1 MFFIIG
7 FIVVVASVIGGYVL
21 HHGNLGILW
30 QPTEFLIIGGA
41 GIGSFLISNQPKTVT
56 GSLKRLKGL
65 LKGAP
70 YKKASYI
77 ELLTFLFVTLRLM
90 RTKGMLAVESHIENP
105 HESSLFSQFPGVHHN
120 NHAVDFICDYLRL
133 MTMGIDNPYQIEDL
147 MTAELDVHHKEAHT
161 QAGAIQTL
169 GDAFP
174 ALGIVAAVL
183 GVIITMGSIT
193 EPPEVLGHLIGAALV
208 GTFFGILLSY
218 GFVAPMGKFL
228 DQFAADEHTYI
239 ECIKAAILS
248 HLKGNAPVIS
258 VEYARKCIGEKEK
271 PTFIE
276 VEEACNNAPAAE

>member
-7 FIVVVASVIGGYVL
+7 FIVVIASVIGGYVL
-21 HHGNLGILW
+21 HHGNLAILW

-56 GSLKRLKGL
+56 ASLKRLKGL
-65 LKGAP
+65 FKGAP

-105 HESSLFSQFPGVHHN
+105 HESSLFAQFPGVHHN
-120 NHAVDFICDYLRL
+120 HHAVDFICDYLRL
-133 MTMGIDNPYQIEDL
+133 MTMGIDNPYQMEDL
-147 MTAELDVHHKEAHT
+147 MTAELDVHHKEAHM
-161 QAGAIQTL
+161 QAAAIQTL

-228 DQFAADEHTYI
+228 DGYAADEHTYI
-239 ECIKAAILS
+239 ECIKAALLS

-258 VEYARKCIGEKEK
+258 VEYARKVIGAKEL